1 MRAQCCSRALH
12 KRRGHKAADGSSM
25 GARERRVVRG
35 RCDGRRFEAP
45 IPPNGDTH
53 LDAALPV
60 ALNVA
65 QVLGHSNH
73 RRVHGHEASKEGNRR
88 APQPAEPQRLA
99 RGVVDAEIEE
109 EAAACSYGDASREWE
124 ALELE
129 RWDRI
134 EPADGRAEQVEAED
148 ERIEACLDNCNP
160 SDARADHESPGGAR
174 RDAAGSDRQEGLVH
188 QIDVDIVDLV
198 DADDEQVTQQQRQHA
213 HPSAR
218 QHRR

>member
-1 MRAQCCSRALH
+1 MPCIRECA
-12 KRRGHKAADGSSM
+12 RGEQGT
-25 GARERRVVRG
+25 ERR
-35 RCDGRRFEAP
+35 
-45 IPPNGDTH
+45 T
-53 LDAALPV
+53 
-60 ALNVA
+60 
-65 QVLGHSNH
+65 
-73 RRVHGHEASKEGNRR
+73 HGHEASKEGNRR

-124 ALELE
+124 ALELRAQQGPPLSVGQSCCYCFPPHAVSAERPNGVDRLPGTTAGLHGGARARLE